1 MAVQKP
7 LEGIKVV
14 DLSQYISG
22 PATTK
27 MLADW
32 GATVIKVE
40 AGSGDPQRTIGATLG
55 MPGRED
61 CNPFYGNFNIN
72 KLTTVL
78 NLKNPDGREAMER
91 LLAWADVFVTNWRP
105 KALARMGLDYEA
117 MHARFPRIVWAGING
132 FGNYGPEK
140 DDPGYD
146 TVAFWAKTGMMIDMS
161 EGGADGS
168 LAAPII
174 PFYGVGDSAAA
185 TSLAGGISAAL
196 YQREKTGEGGQ
207 VFVSLYAQG
216 IWDASCSVMAAQYEN
231 DYPKTRTKPLS
242 PVANSYKTKDN
253 EWIYVMIF
261 DIKAYPRFL
270 EAVGRADLKED
281 PRFNNPAGATENRE
295 ELFRII
301 EEGFANFT
309 FEEMLG
315 RLKTYDIP
323 NSPIRHVA
331 DVHKDPQALA
341 NNNVFE
347 YTNPDGSTTML
358 TSTPVTFGSNYEN
371 DVRIPYGRI
380 GEHTEQVLIMLG
392 YSGEEVAKML
402 ADGAATQAE

>member
-1 MAVQKP
+1 MTNKP
-7 LEGIKVV
+7 LAGIKVV
-14 DLSQYISG
+14 DLSQYVSG

-32 GATVIKVE
+32 GAEVIKVE
-40 AGSGDPQRTIGATLG
+40 AGSGDPMRTIGPTIG
-55 MPGRED
+55 MPGD
-61 CNPFYGNFNIN
+61 DGCNPFYGNFNIN

-78 NLKNPDGREAMER
+78 NLKDPAGREAMEK

-105 KALARMGLDYEA
+105 KALKKMGLDYEA
-117 MHARFPRIVWAGING
+117 MHQRFPRIIWGGING

-146 TVAFWAKTGMMIDMS
+146 TVAFWAKTGLMLDMC

-168 LAAPII
+168 LASPLI
-174 PFYGVGDSAAA
+174 PFYGVGDTAAA
-185 TSLAGGISAAL
+185 TSLAGGIGAAL
-196 YQREKTGEGGQ
+196 YQREKTGEGSQ

-216 IWDASCSVMAAQYEN
+216 IWDACCSVMSAQYEN
-231 DYPKTRTKPLS
+231 SYPKTRTKPAS

-253 EWIYVMIF
+253 EWIYAMIF
-261 DIKAYPRFL
+261 DVKAYPRFL
-270 EAVGRADLKED
+270 QAVGRDDLKD
-281 PRFNNPAGATENRE
+281 DARFNNPTGATENRE

-301 EEGFANFT
+301 EEGFAKYT

-315 RLKTYDIP
+315 RLKEYDIP
-323 NSPIRHVA
+323 HSPVRHVA
-331 DVHKDPQALA
+331 EVHKDPQALA

-347 YTNPDGSTTML
+347 YTNPDGTTTML
-358 TSTPVTFGSNYEN
+358 TSSPVTFGDNYEN

-380 GEHTEQVLIMLG
+380 GEHTALVLKQLG
-392 YSGEEVAKML
+392 YSDAEVEKML
-402 ADGAATQAE
+402 ADGSATQA